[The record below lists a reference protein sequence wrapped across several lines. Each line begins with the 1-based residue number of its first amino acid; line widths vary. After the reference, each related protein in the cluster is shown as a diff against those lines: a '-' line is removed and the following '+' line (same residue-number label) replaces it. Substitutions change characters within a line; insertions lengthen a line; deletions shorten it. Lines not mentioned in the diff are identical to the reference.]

1 MLRAIGLGIAE
12 AQIVHRDL
20 SLRVFAFVLLMD
32 CRQDQGE
39 PVMRHTPVP
48 LSWLRAHPG
57 LAVPH
62 LREAVAAAPL
72 MTVDEAFEHTMH
84 GLIVT
89 VRDLLATARQAR
101 RPS

>member
-1 MLRAIGLGIAE
+1 MRENAAIALFPQG
-12 AQIVHRDL
+12 
-20 SLRVFAFVLLMD
+20 
-32 CRQDQGE
+32 QGE

-48 LSWLRAHPG
+48 PLWLQAHPD

-84 GLIVT
+84 GLVVT
-89 VRDLLATARQAR
+89 VRDLPATAQHVR
-101 RPS
+101 